1 MRNHHVPTHEALAR
15 HTGEVFAVILAEEL
29 TPLVGA
35 ATRSGMRSAP
45 TGTSSPVRPGG
56 KPLLIP

>member
-1 MRNHHVPTHEALAR
+1 MPTHEALAR